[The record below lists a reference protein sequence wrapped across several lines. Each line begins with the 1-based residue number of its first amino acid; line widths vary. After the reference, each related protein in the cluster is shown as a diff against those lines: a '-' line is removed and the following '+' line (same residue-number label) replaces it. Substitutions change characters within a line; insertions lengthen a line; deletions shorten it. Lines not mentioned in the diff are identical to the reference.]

1 MIERWLKRNYLPV
14 GEEKGEGSYGEGD
27 EEVLDEEPAGEGG
40 DSGVHLD
47 DDATDQNAEGD
58 GDTNMDHLLNQ
69 RVFVS
74 QLDLSW
80 IGQKVMK

>member
-1 MIERWLKRNYLPV
+1 M
-14 GEEKGEGSYGEGD
+14 
-27 EEVLDEEPAGEGG
+27 DEEPAGEGG

-47 DDATDQNAEGD
+47 GDATDQNAEGD

-74 QLDLSW
+74 QLDLSS
-80 IGQKVMK
+80 ISQKVMK